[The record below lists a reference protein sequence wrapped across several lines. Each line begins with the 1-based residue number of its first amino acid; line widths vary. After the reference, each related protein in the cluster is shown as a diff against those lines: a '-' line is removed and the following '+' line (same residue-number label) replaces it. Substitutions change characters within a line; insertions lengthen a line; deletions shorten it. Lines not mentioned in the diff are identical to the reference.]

1 VGGVDGKGSFRDAEE
16 VDRDHECVISG
27 IRRLFAKERRAYSEG
42 RGADRVN
49 RHDEPTGDRW
59 ITVTGVVEDPAAAAW
74 SQ

>member
-1 VGGVDGKGSFRDAEE
+1 
-16 VDRDHECVISG
+16 VISG